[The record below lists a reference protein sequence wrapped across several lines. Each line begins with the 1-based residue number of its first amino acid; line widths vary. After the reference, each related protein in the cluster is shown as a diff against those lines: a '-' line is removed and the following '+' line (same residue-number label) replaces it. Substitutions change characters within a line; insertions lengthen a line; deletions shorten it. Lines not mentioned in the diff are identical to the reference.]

1 MNNTKTNKNERADSS
16 HGEQPISRKNND
28 TSRATTV
35 SHTTAAVRRASASDA
50 EPWLTRYTMTTFP
63 KLHAQVYQV
72 IQTLMEQ
79 EPQDPTD
86 FTIKWGILTSPFN
99 PNRMT
104 EKMTWKQL
112 EHCLNINDFQQYKEF
127 ILQCPL
133 IQDHIKLV
141 VQKNAIEF
149 GVLPRHEVPLN
160 SVTED
165 TPGIVTMEKSTDS
178 DDPLIKD
185 DTNEEIKHLLAMII
199 PEFQHY
205 VEENT
210 DDDYARLCQ
219 EWFQQGL
226 HMHSTLPEVYK
237 ICKILTMQDLYIL
250 LKLSPALREKHKVSW
265 ENDRI
270 SIQQIPQPNPAVDQ
284 TTSPNQLANTVTDDE
299 TWQHLHST
307 AFPYIER
314 WSQDN
319 INSHLAHAWKM
330 AIEAGI
336 NGNTNWKQIQQQ
348 MNIDTYREYYHYI
361 FTCPYLTT
369 KMKLYLNTTTGT
381 ILYKLLPQENI
392 PVPVTPQRQLP
403 SNIHL
408 PSLQSTY
415 TSAIPQHVGSKVVN
429 PTTTAMPSTILDD
442 NFPLVH
448 SLLYHSVDTWH
459 TMQSTQ
465 HHPFIPKWSYAKYH
479 GLKAQTTWLRIKDN
493 LKIRT
498 YGDYI
503 NYMQQCP
510 AVMTQYKLKWDQ
522 KNNTIDYINNKPTEQ
537 QIDDTKLRI
546 DATYTTLQQM
556 AHHFE
561 AQVHKMK
568 IGMDDM
574 YTHFTSIE
582 NKIEQ
587 QTTKGNDRITRHA
600 NTKLDEI
607 QNNIATH
614 LSTYAEKLKQH
625 SDKKTAQFIEDL
637 DTVAH
642 NLYSNVHSHISEVTE
657 KATLQWKEAERTDAN
672 H

>member
-1 MNNTKTNKNERADSS
+1 MNNTKTNKNEKADSL

-35 SHTTAAVRRASASDA
+35 SHTTAAVRRANASDA

-63 KLHAQVYQV
+63 KLHAQVNQV

-265 ENDRI
+265 EINRI

-307 AFPYIER
+307 AFPYIGR

-348 MNIDTYREYYHYI
+348 MNINTYRE
-361 FTCPYLTT
+361 
-369 KMKLYLNTTTGT
+369 
-381 ILYKLLPQENI
+381 
-392 PVPVTPQRQLP
+392 
-403 SNIHL
+403 
-408 PSLQSTY
+408 
-415 TSAIPQHVGSKVVN
+415 
-429 PTTTAMPSTILDD
+429 
-442 NFPLVH
+442 
-448 SLLYHSVDTWH
+448 
-459 TMQSTQ
+459 
-465 HHPFIPKWSYAKYH
+465 
-479 GLKAQTTWLRIKDN
+479 
-493 LKIRT
+493 
-498 YGDYI
+498 
-503 NYMQQCP
+503 
-510 AVMTQYKLKWDQ
+510 
-522 KNNTIDYINNKPTEQ
+522 
-537 QIDDTKLRI
+537 
-546 DATYTTLQQM
+546 
-556 AHHFE
+556 
-561 AQVHKMK
+561 
-568 IGMDDM
+568 
-574 YTHFTSIE
+574 
-582 NKIEQ
+582 
-587 QTTKGNDRITRHA
+587 
-600 NTKLDEI
+600 
-607 QNNIATH
+607 
-614 LSTYAEKLKQH
+614 
-625 SDKKTAQFIEDL
+625 
-637 DTVAH
+637 
-642 NLYSNVHSHISEVTE
+642 
-657 KATLQWKEAERTDAN
+657 
-672 H
+672 